1 MPKKTSRNADADI
14 PEFDD
19 AELERSM
26 QRLDRELDAMDE
38 TPTPSPLDA
47 IPPQGG
53 LEAETKA
60 ELSAT
65 LKAFKDRK
73 AEERKQMLDTC
84 DSEYWFCVCFQSRD
98 QKEAFLKAMK
108 WFEHGDKYLDGTYL
122 AKRAGIELPPSSV
135 RFVGQKTDAKLSQAG
150 KQPAKVKKKG
160 GE

>member
-26 QRLDRELDAMDE
+26 DRLDRDLAAMDE
-38 TPTPSPLDA
+38 PPAESPLDG

-73 AEERKQMLDTC
+73 ADERKQMLDTC
-84 DSEYWFCVCFQSRD
+84 DSEYWFCVCFQNRD

-135 RFVGQKTDAKLSQAG
+135 RFVGQKTDAKLSPAG